1 MTPVLNLTDVSRAYR
16 QGEAR
21 LTVFADLSLTVRAG
35 EAVGLVGVSGA
46 GKTTLLYLA
55 GLLERPDSGE
65 VTLAGQATS
74 RLSQSRRDQV
84 RGRKIGFV
92 YQFHNLL
99 PDFSAL
105 ENVMLPQL
113 IAGAARGAAE
123 QQAQTLLESVG
134 VGHRATHR
142 PAKLSGGEQQRVAI
156 ARALANDPD
165 LVIADEPTGNLDPA
179 TAEQV
184 FALLTTRVRGSGKAL
199 LMATHNREL
208 AGQLDRVVM
217 LAGGVL
223 RELGAQNA

>member
-1 MTPVLNLTDVSRAYR
+1 MIPVLNLANVSRTYR

-21 LTVFADLSLTVRAG
+21 LTVFENLSLAVAPG

-55 GLLERPDSGE
+55 GLLERPDSGD
-65 VTLAGQATS
+65 VTLMGQETARLGQA
-74 RLSQSRRDQV
+74 RRDQL
-84 RGRKIGFV
+84 RGRRIGFV

-113 IAGAARGAAE
+113 LAGATHSAAE
-123 QQAQTLLESVG
+123 HKARDLLESVG

-142 PAKLSGGEQQRVAI
+142 PSKLSGGEQQRVAI

-184 FALLTTRVRGSGKAL
+184 FALLTARVRGSGKAL

-208 AGQLDRVVM
+208 AARLDRVVE
-217 LAGGVL
+217 LAGGQL
-223 RELGAQNA
+223 RTV

>member
-1 MTPVLNLTDVSRAYR
+1 MTPVLNLTSVSRAYR
-16 QGEAR
+16 QGETR
-21 LTVFADLSLTVRAG
+21 LTVFENLSLAVNAG

-113 IAGAARGAAE
+113 IAGAARGVAE

-156 ARALANDPD
+156 ARALA
-165 LVIADEPTGNLDPA
+165 IYSPT
-179 TAEQV
+179 TV
-184 FALLTTRVRGSGKAL
+184 TSALISVAKPSSWWSRISRTPSSI
-199 LMATHNREL
+199 NF
-208 AGQLDRVVM
+208 
-217 LAGGVL
+217 
-223 RELGAQNA
+223 

>member
-1 MTPVLNLTDVSRAYR
+1 MIPVLNLANVSRTYR

-21 LTVFADLSLTVRAG
+21 LTVFENLSLAVAPG

-55 GLLERPDSGE
+55 GLLERPDSGD
-65 VTLAGQATS
+65 VTLMGQETARLGQA
-74 RLSQSRRDQV
+74 RRDQL
-84 RGRKIGFV
+84 RGRRIGFV

-113 IAGAARGAAE
+113 LAGATHSAAGHKARD
-123 QQAQTLLESVG
+123 LLESVG

-142 PAKLSGGEQQRVAI
+142 PSKLSGGEQQRVAI

-184 FALLTTRVRGSGKAL
+184 FALLTARVRGSGKAL

-208 AGQLDRVVM
+208 AARLDRVVE
-217 LAGGVL
+217 LAGGRLKTV
-223 RELGAQNA
+223 